1 MNTEKISYK
10 KPLLETPF
18 HKRTS
23 EHCYANDWY
32 RWGGYKVAKEYSS
45 TELEYTAMRNTA
57 GVIDITPMH
66 KYEIKGKDAKKFIN
80 KLITKNIT
88 NIQSNQVAYGIWC
101 NEDGM
106 VIDDGTIFCLN
117 ENHYRIFC
125 AERNL
130 NWFCDTATGFNV
142 TIEDISSSIAALAF
156 QGPLSCK
163 ILNLLKVEN
172 IENLKPFHFD
182 NYKLENQNV
191 TISRTGFSGDLGYEI
206 WCDPSQ
212 AIDVWDSLFKFN
224 RDYKVLAAGMNSLEM
239 VRIEA
244 GFIQPNADFM
254 SAEQALRPNR
264 MRNPYE
270 LGLGWLVNLDKEYFT
285 GKQALIR
292 HKEKGPEKKL
302 VGLDVE
308 GDKPAV
314 GSVLYDNIKKNQAKE
329 IGIVTAA
336 MWSPVLKS
344 NIAIGFVNKEY
355 YKLGSNVYAEIY
367 HPEELD
373 YRKIW
378 AECKVV
384 KKQFFN
390 NPRRNAIPA
399 FI

>member
-18 HKRTS
+18 HAKTS
-23 EHCYANDWY
+23 EHCYSNDWY
-32 RWGGYKVAKEYSS
+32 RWAGYKVAKEYSS
-45 TELEYTAMRNTA
+45 TELEYTSMRNTA

-66 KYEIKGKDAKKFIN
+66 KYDIKGEDAKKFIN
-80 KLITKNIT
+80 KLITKDIT

-106 VIDDGTIFCLN
+106 VIDDGTIFCFN
-117 ENHYRIFC
+117 ENHFRIFC

-130 NWFCDTATGFNV
+130 NWFSDTGTGFNV

-163 ILNLLKVEN
+163 ILNLLQVKN

-182 NYKLENQNV
+182 SYKIEHHNV

-224 RDYKVLAAGMNSLEM
+224 RDYKVLAAGMNALEM

-244 GFIQPNADFM
+244 GFIQPNVDFM

-314 GSVLYDNIKKNQAKE
+314 GSVLYDNSKKNIAKE